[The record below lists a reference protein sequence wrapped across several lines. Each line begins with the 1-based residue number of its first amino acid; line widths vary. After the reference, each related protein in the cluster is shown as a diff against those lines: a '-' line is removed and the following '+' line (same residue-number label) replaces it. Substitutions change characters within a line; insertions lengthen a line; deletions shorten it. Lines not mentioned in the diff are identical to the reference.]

1 MLQERW
7 LSTCEEMF
15 LRGGPGV
22 SGAFEWVPP
31 GWGTGETEMLGK
43 RLVDPWHIMALWK
56 PCAMYSLCYI
66 LIYVLPFLIR
76 TVVFF
81 WFTVRK
87 ALMIQMFWWT
97 HSMPANSAQLYR
109 HAPLDPNELMMKL
122 HLQMIFTSF
131 LIDVLKSGPCQRQK
145 VVFFAGREPK
155 SITLRQILDAKTPE
169 QAATLAYRD
178 TWRFRRWGFRMKF
191 KPTARKPAQ
200 RFLFFFAF
208 WYVGGRGVGW
218 GGVITSCV

>member
-1 MLQERW
+1 
-7 LSTCEEMF
+7 
-15 LRGGPGV
+15 
-22 SGAFEWVPP
+22 
-31 GWGTGETEMLGK
+31 MLGK
-43 RLVDPWHIMALWK
+43 RLVDPWHIESHVRCIRYVIYIYIDTC
-56 PCAMYSLCYI
+56 PPFSYSECCI
-66 LIYVLPFLIR
+66 LLVYGCLR
-76 TVVFF
+76 SG
-81 WFTVRK
+81 RR
-87 ALMIQMFWWT
+87 WT

-109 HAPLDPNELMMKL
+109 HAPLDPNELMMKV

-131 LIDVLKSGPCQRQK
+131 LIDVLKSGPCQRKK

-178 TWRFRRWGFRMKF
+178 AWRFRRWGFRMKF

-200 RFLFFFAF
+200 RFLHCFFAL